1 MARKCAEPMR
11 RFVGSTWNNNSGT
24 WYDYTCG
31 APVVAEYMDESPA
44 DPNTPAVW
52 HPVCFEH
59 RRTRLASGRVL
70 DIRDA
75 H

>member
-11 RFVGSTWNNNSGT
+11 RRLNGLWQN
-24 WYDYTCG
+24 YLCG
-31 APVVAEYMDESPA
+31 AAVVAEYTDESPA
-44 DPNTPAVW
+44 DPADPPVW

-59 RRTRLASGRVL
+59 RRTKLASGRVL